1 MNIGIIGYGSWS
13 KVIID
18 EINNNN
24 KFNLTA
30 IVSRSNKIRQKNLK
44 IFETIKEMIDSN
56 IIDCIFVA
64 AYPDVNFEVIKLN
77 KIRKIPLILE
87 KPLCVSLKKAEQLK
101 KIVEDYKLIV
111 FPNLSNFFSESFFE
125 LKKEVDKNLLNIKRI
140 IIYEGSL
147 GPFRN
152 NINPIWDW
160 GFHPISIMYILFE
173 NYSFTR
179 IQNKKLK
186 SNNLL
191 GKGIVSK
198 FSFKINNSIKVDI
211 VTGNLFKRKTRQI
224 KLILN
229 NNDFI
234 LSDMITHK
242 LYLKNNLK
250 FQNKNT
256 PICSLLNCFEKD
268 IKLRNYNNSLKLIK
282 ASVKTIRFLEQ
293 FYRL

>member
-13 KVIID
+13 KIIIN

-30 IVSRSNKIRQKNLK
+30 IVSRSNKLKQKNLK

-56 IIDCIFVA
+56 MIDCIFVA

-125 LKKEVDKNLLNIKRI
+125 LKKEVDKNILNIKRI

-152 NINPIWDW
+152 TINP
-160 GFHPISIMYILFE
+160 
-173 NYSFTR
+173 
-179 IQNKKLK
+179 
-186 SNNLL
+186 
-191 GKGIVSK
+191 
-198 FSFKINNSIKVDI
+198 
-211 VTGNLFKRKTRQI
+211 
-224 KLILN
+224 
-229 NNDFI
+229 
-234 LSDMITHK
+234 THA
-242 LYLKNNLK
+242 
-250 FQNKNT
+250 F
-256 PICSLLNCFEKD
+256 C
-268 IKLRNYNNSLKLIK
+268 
-282 ASVKTIRFLEQ
+282 
-293 FYRL
+293 